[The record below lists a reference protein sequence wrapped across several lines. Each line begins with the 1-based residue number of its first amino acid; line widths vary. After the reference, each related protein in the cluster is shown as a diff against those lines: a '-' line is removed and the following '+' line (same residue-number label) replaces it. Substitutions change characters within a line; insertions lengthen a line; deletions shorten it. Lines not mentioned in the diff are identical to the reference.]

1 MNKQKVLLNVTVESK
16 SCYDHS
22 EKNMT
27 LCLSIIFS
35 FLLSQL
41 FSWPQRPLLVS
52 ESRHHSRKS
61 AFCHR
66 VLIYTVV
73 EKKKPNHTPLPSR
86 IFSRGS
92 TTSHS
97 DFFFSSRNNS
107 HPSCPSSVNSNIHV
121 ESTNFKEDKR
131 LLFFFPVVRR
141 VQDVF
146 TSPLTPDG
154 PDGPGLTAKN
164 QAPVFRNLTQT
175 IFKPRYQRQPCP
187 PQRFGTVDKLTL
199 S

>member
-16 SCYDHS
+16 SRYYHS

-27 LCLSIIFS
+27 LCLPIISS

-52 ESRHHSRKS
+52 ESRYHSRKS
-61 AFCHR
+61 AFHR

-73 EKKKPNHTPLPSR
+73 GKKKTK
-86 IFSRGS
+86 
-92 TTSHS
+92 TTTHYLLESS
-97 DFFFSSRNNS
+97 QEAVPQARVTFLSSRNNS
-107 HPSCPSSVNSNIHV
+107 RSSCPSSVNSNIHV
-121 ESTNFKEDKR
+121 ESTNFKEDER

-154 PDGPGLTAKN
+154 PDGPGLKAKN
-164 QAPVFRNLTQT
+164 NAPVFRNLTQT
-175 IFKPRYQRQPCP
+175 IFKPRYQRQTCP